1 LSDSVNKITHLH
13 FFSFIVEEE
22 EEEEKEMENV
32 KEGSAAFLIALEN
45 KRAIKVGSFS
55 LVLLSWS

>member
-13 FFSFIVEEE
+13 FFSFIVEE